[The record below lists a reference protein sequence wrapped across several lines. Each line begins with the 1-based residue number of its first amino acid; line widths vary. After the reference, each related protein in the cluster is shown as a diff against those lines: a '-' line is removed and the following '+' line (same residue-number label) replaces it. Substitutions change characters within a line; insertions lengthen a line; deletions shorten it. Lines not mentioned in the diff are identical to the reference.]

1 MGVIGGFRRQK
12 LLELG
17 LPRQKEFRQEV
28 SENSPLAARMRPVS
42 VDEFLGQSKILQ
54 EGTPLHNLLQ
64 GDVKTGNSILLYG
77 PAGTGKT
84 TLAYLIAEKTDAH
97 FIELS
102 AVETGVKEVKEVI
115 QRAKKNFMNGEM
127 TILFI
132 DEIHRFNKAQQDVL
146 LPAVENNWVILIAAT
161 TENPV
166 FSINTPLRSRSLLIR
181 LDSLSE
187 DALEKI
193 IQNAV
198 EREGVKITDEGR
210 DALIKLG
217 SGDAR
222 KTLTILEA
230 SAQSTDG
237 EITVDEIEKVSENF
251 VKWSD
256 DEHYDV
262 TSAFIKS
269 MRGSDPNATLHYL
282 ARMLEAGEDPRFI
295 ARRIMIAA
303 SEDVG
308 LAQSSALTT
317 ATSAA
322 QAVQLVGMPE
332 AQIILSHAALEVA
345 AAPKSNSAYMGIKE
359 ARKSLRKRNT
369 PPVPI
374 HLQDTHKADAETVG
388 YQTEYQY
395 SHDYKHA
402 ITKQEFLPE
411 GWEDEEYYHPS
422 DNGREKMI
430 KEKMRRIAEY
440 KKR

>member
-1 MGVIGGFRRQK
+1 M
-12 LLELG
+12 LELE
-17 LPRQKEFRQEV
+17 LPKQKEFRHEV
-28 SENSPLAARMRPVS
+28 SENSPLAARMRPGS
-42 VDEFLGQSKILQ
+42 IDEFFGQSKILQ

-115 QRAKKNFMNGEM
+115 QRAKKNFVNGEM

-181 LDSLSE
+181 LDPLSE
-187 DALEKI
+187 DALGKI
-193 IQNAV
+193 IENAII
-198 EREGVKITDEGR
+198 REGVQITDEGR

-230 SAQSTDG
+230 SSMQGG
-237 EITVDEIEKVSENF
+237 EKVITVEEVEKVSENF

-269 MRGSDPNATLHYL
+269 MRGSDPDATLHYL

-322 QAVQLVGMPE
+322 HAVQLVGMPE

-345 AAPKSNSAYMGIKE
+345 AAPKSNSAYVGVKE
-359 ARKSLRKRNT
+359 ARRALKNRPL

-374 HLQDTHKADAETVG
+374 HLQDTHKADADTVG

-395 SHDYKHA
+395 SHDYKNA
-402 ITKQEFLPE
+402 ITKQAFLPE
-411 GWEDEEYYHPS
+411 GWEDEAYYHPS

-430 KEKMRRIAEY
+430 KEKMRRIEEY
-440 KKR
+440 RRS